1 MYVLLKTF
9 ILVEKHRSM
18 PRLKSLLPRQDSN
31 SPPSIPINEYVLLLN
46 NYPYKNKTKLI
57 TTIATE
63 KGIKKNKKTI
73 KTFHQD
79 TPGLAFSIPVRI
91 RALYPRQD
99 SNSPPTSEFKL
110 SSLVYTCIS

>member
-1 MYVLLKTF
+1 
-9 ILVEKHRSM
+9 M

-31 SPPSIPINEYVLLLN
+31 SPPSIPINEYFLLLN

-79 TPGLAFSIPVRI
+79 TPGFELSTPVRI
-91 RALYPRQD
+91 RTLHHPQN
-99 SNSPPTSEFKL
+99 SNSSPLFTPVFL
-110 SSLVYTCIS
+110 SLFLPIDKYYDI